1 MRTTERTNKRIT
13 IEVTKIEISQK
24 GFDSLW
30 DEVREIYPENLYDVE
45 SVEDSDGGKIVT
57 IKLKFK
63 KK

>member
-30 DEVREIYPENLYDVE
+30 DEVREIYPEILYDVE
-45 SVEDSDGGKIVT
+45 SVEKSDDKVVI